1 MKNRRHIITDQELK
15 RIKEKVNTY
24 EQICELETCFDT
36 GPYPVYS
43 IYFPKRGSA
52 CGKCVFRSE
61 WLYDL
66 TNDPTVHNAEYLG
79 KRR

>member
-1 MKNRRHIITDQELK
+1 MKTHRYTIADQELK
-15 RIKEKVNTY
+15 RIKEKVKTY
-24 EQICELETCFDT
+24 EQICDLETSFNT

-52 CGKCVFRSE
+52 SGRCFFRSE